1 MNINDMKLKAK
12 KYSPELLL
20 GAGIIGIIAGTVKA
34 CKATPKAVQIMEETN
49 KTLETIKE
57 VQKKTDEETYTP
69 QDFRKDIALTYF
81 QTAGKLVKT
90 YGPAIL
96 LLSAGIGCIFGSHHI
111 LTKRNAAL
119 TAAYTLA
126 SQGYSEYR
134 KRVIEKFG
142 EEVDKQI
149 KYGLT
154 EEEVEETV
162 TDEKGKEKT
171 KKEKKTI
178 VNDLKAG
185 PYAKF
190 FDSASRNWDKDPEN
204 NQYFLTLV
212 QADMNDLLAKNGH
225 VFLNE
230 LYDKLDIPRTKA
242 GQIVGWVYK
251 RGTEPCTQ
259 IDLGI
264 HKDFNKRA
272 VNGYENVFIVDPNVE
287 GDVYSLLP

>member
-1 MNINDMKLKAK
+1 MSINDAKLKAK

-20 GAGIIGIIAGTVKA
+20 GAGIVGIIAGTIKA
-34 CKATPKAVQIMEETN
+34 CKATPKAVQIMEEAN

-57 VQKKTDEETYTP
+57 VQKTTDEETYTP
-69 QDFRKDIALTYF
+69 QDFRKDIALTYI
-81 QTAGKLVKT
+81 QTAGKLVRT
-90 YGPAIL
+90 FGPAIL
-96 LLSAGIGCIFGSHHI
+96 LLGAGIGCVFGSHHI
-111 LTKRNAAL
+111 LTRRNAAL
-119 TAAYTLA
+119 TAAYTIA

-149 KYGLT
+149 KYGFT
-154 EEEVEETV
+154 EEEIEETII
-162 TDEKGKEKT
+162 DEKGKEKT
-171 KKEKKTI
+171 KKEKKTV

-190 FDSASRNWDKDPEN
+190 FDSASRCWDKDPEN
-204 NQYFLTLV
+204 NRQFLYLI
-212 QADMNDLLAKNGH
+212 QCDLNAELERNGH

-230 LYDKLDIPRTKA
+230 VYDKLDIPRTKA

-259 IDLGI
+259 IDLGYM
-264 HKDFNKRA
+264 KDINKRA
-272 VNGYENVFIVDPNVE
+272 INGYENVFIIDPNVE